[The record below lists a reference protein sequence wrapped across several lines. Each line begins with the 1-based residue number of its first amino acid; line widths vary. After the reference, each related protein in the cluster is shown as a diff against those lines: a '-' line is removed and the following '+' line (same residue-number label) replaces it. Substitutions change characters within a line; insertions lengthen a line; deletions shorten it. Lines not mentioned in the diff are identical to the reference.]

1 MLVLEWAAAPPA
13 VQLAWVGPSPAM
25 LAQTP
30 QQPSAFAAV
39 IGATGKTGKTGPAGA
54 EAIIERIGGEA
65 IGGHRGVWVDG
76 AERAWLAQPEDAS
89 AVNTIGISVAAASSG
104 EIVQI
109 RTAGQV
115 SEPSWSWSTGRVYL
129 APDGV
134 LTQTIPTSGYLV
146 RLGTALGPTTLV
158 LAPEVIAK
166 L

>member
-1 MLVLEWAAAPPA
+1 MTLVLEWAAAPPA

-25 LAQTP
+25 LAEPLQLT
-30 QQPSAFAAV
+30 AFAAV
-39 IGATGKTGKTGPAGA
+39 IGPTGQTGKTGPAGA

-76 AERAWLAQPEDAS
+76 AELAWLAKPDQAS
-89 AVNTIGISVAAASSG
+89 AVNTIGISVAAAASG
-104 EIVQI
+104 ERVQI
-109 RTAGQV
+109 RTAGQI
-115 SEPSWSWSTGRVYL
+115 SEPSWSWSTGRVFL
-129 APDGV
+129 GADGL

-146 RLGTALGPTTLV
+146 RLGIALGPTTLV